1 MAAAP
6 AKQIALEEPHPEPRA
21 RSRRRWPRVL
31 IVLLILPIAVFVAM
45 GLWPVQADFSGDVET
60 AGVSKGGGGLVRQFP
75 KMVLRPDNPLAT
87 TNDERVQLGR
97 LLFFDPILSGANDIS
112 CATCHHPDLGF
123 TDGRGLSMGK
133 GGLGLGADRA
143 GGSVVRRGAPTI
155 WNSAYNHK
163 QFWDGRAED
172 LEEQANGPIT
182 SDIEMNEN
190 PEALVKEL
198 KDIPEYL
205 RRFDAAFEGQDGNA
219 VTLDNVQKAV
229 AAFERTLTANN
240 SPFDRFVRGELGA
253 LTPAQRRGFNLFRS
267 GRTRCFECHGAPTFA
282 NRDFKI
288 IGVPEVEGSQQDY
301 GRFEVTK
308 GEGNKFAFKVP
319 TLRNV
324 VLNAPYM
331 HNGKFKTLEEVL
343 DFYAAGGGPGVGFKE
358 PKVDDKIHSYQI
370 TSEEKQD
377 LIAFMFALTDES
389 NVPEFPDKVPS
400 GLAVVPRLK
409 NPARELVAK
418 HNTGSSK
425 EAITERPPETITVKP
440 GELIQAAVD
449 RARPGDTI
457 EVLPGVYKEEVK
469 IDLDNITLRGISGP
483 AAAAGGPS
491 RPVLD
496 GDKKLSDGV
505 LTTGSNF
512 LIENFDIQHY
522 IANGVV
528 AQHARNVIFRN
539 LKIDDTGLYGVYP
552 VSCTGVRIERCV
564 ATGIADAALYVG
576 QSRDIVVRLPRSR
589 GCPLTAFASVTR
601 PVSEMVTCTSTVPDM
616 LYFLALGGYRGCALL
631 MTPPQDTA
639 PKTFSPS
646 VIFLADLRRWGS
658 GGGGG
663 SSRSAVAAALR
674 SPSLQT
680 SGGAVG
686 MLFGANRLSRG
697 LKSGRLTNGFLVR
710 LLGLDRYSGKSRSR
724 LTGYNSPACSI
735 TPKSNLGAP
744 IPPFLKP
751 PTAVIRIT
759 LRPSAN
765 MALASTQ
772 ARISP
777 VALSESSPRSPHS
790 LNCQI
795 TPAPGP
801 TTCSNQTP
809 KGTLGNLASRSE
821 TKIRCVS
828 ATAIDSGYVSL

>member
-6 AKQIALEEPHPEPRA
+6 AKQIELDQPALKTRP
-21 RSRRRWPRVL
+21 RSRRLWLRIL
-31 IVLLILPIAVFVAM
+31 IVLIAMPIIGFMAL
-45 GLWPVQADFSGDVET
+45 GLWPAKADFVGDAET

-75 KMVLRPDNPLAT
+75 RMVLRADNPMPAT
-87 TNDERVQLGR
+87 IDDERVQLGR

-123 TDGRGLSMGK
+123 TDARGLSMGK
-133 GGLGLGADRA
+133 GGHGIGAERS
-143 GGSVVRRGAPTI
+143 GGAVVRRGAPTI

-190 PEALVKEL
+190 PETLVKEL
-198 KDIPEYL
+198 KDIPEYS
-205 RRFDAAFEGQDGNA
+205 RRFDAAFAASSGAG

-253 LTPAQRRGFNLFRS
+253 LTPQQRRGFNLFRS

-288 IGVPEVEGSQQDY
+288 VGVPEVDGARQDY

-308 GEGNKFAFKVP
+308 GEGNRFAFKVP

-358 PKVDDKIHSYQI
+358 PKVDDKIHSYTI

-389 NVPEFPDKVPS
+389 NLPQFPDKVPS

-409 NPARELVAK
+409 NPARDLVAK
-418 HNTGSSK
+418 YNTGSAN
-425 EAITERPPETITVKP
+425 EMIVDRPPQTLTVKQ

-457 EVLPGVYKEEVK
+457 EVMPGIYKEEVK
-469 IDLDNITLRGISGP
+469 IDLDNITIRGITHEILPGDTTGSVR
-483 AAAAGGPS
+483 

-505 LTTGSNF
+505 LATGSNF
-512 LIENFDIQHY
+512 VIENFDIRDY

-528 AQHARNVIFRN
+528 AQHARNVMFRD
-539 LKIDDTGLYGVYP
+539 LRIDSTGLYGVYP

-576 QSRDIVVRLPRSR
+576 QSRDIVVRDSEAYNNVTGIEIENSINAVVENNYVHDNTGGILVFILPNNPSKAGHNCIVRNNRVINNNHANFANPNSIVANVPPGTGVMVMAADNNEVTGNEIR
-589 GCPLTAFASVTR
+589 DNDCYGVAVFSLEVAFEKGTAFDVGPAPENNWIHDNTYSGNGR
-601 PVSEMVTCTSTVPDM
+601 NPGG
-616 LYFLALGGYRGCALL
+616 ALKRAGIKG
-631 MTPPQDTA
+631 
-639 PKTFSPS
+639 
-646 VIFLADLRRWGS
+646 ADLVWDLS
-658 GGGGG
+658 G
-663 SSRSAVAAALR
+663 SSNRWQESNATSSTPLLNAKWPGFARRAYWRALQL
-674 SPSLQT
+674 LQT
-680 SGGAVG
+680 Y
-686 MLFGANRLSRG
+686 L
-697 LKSGRLTNGFLVR
+697 
-710 LLGLDRYSGKSRSR
+710 
-724 LTGYNSPACSI
+724 
-735 TPKSNLGAP
+735 
-744 IPPFLKP
+744 
-751 PTAVIRIT
+751 
-759 LRPSAN
+759 
-765 MALASTQ
+765 
-772 ARISP
+772 
-777 VALSESSPRSPHS
+777 
-790 LNCQI
+790 
-795 TPAPGP
+795 
-801 TTCSNQTP
+801 
-809 KGTLGNLASRSE
+809 
-821 TKIRCVS
+821 
-828 ATAIDSGYVSL
+828 

>member
-6 AKQIALEEPHPEPRA
+6 AKQIELDQPALKTRPRF
-21 RSRRRWPRVL
+21 RRLWLRIL
-31 IVLLILPIAVFVAM
+31 IVLIAMPIIGFMAL
-45 GLWPVQADFSGDVET
+45 GLWPAKADFVGDAET

-75 KMVLRPDNPLAT
+75 RMVLRADNPLPAT
-87 TNDERVQLGR
+87 IDDERVQLGR

-123 TDGRGLSMGK
+123 TDARGLSMGK
-133 GGLGLGADRA
+133 GGHGIGAERS
-143 GGSVVRRGAPTI
+143 GGAVVRRGAPTI

-190 PEALVKEL
+190 PETLVKEL
-198 KDIPEYL
+198 KDIPEYS
-205 RRFDAAFEGQDGNA
+205 RRFDAAFAASSGAG

-253 LTPAQRRGFNLFRS
+253 LTPQQRRGFNLFRS

-288 IGVPEVEGSQQDY
+288 VGVPEVDGAREDY

-308 GEGNKFAFKVP
+308 GEGNRFAFKVP

-358 PKVDDKIHSYQI
+358 PKVDDKIHSYTI

-389 NVPEFPDKVPS
+389 NLPQFPDKVPS

-409 NPARELVAK
+409 NPARDLVAK
-418 HNTGSSK
+418 YNTGSAN
-425 EAITERPPETITVKP
+425 EMIVDRPPQTLTVKQ

-457 EVLPGVYKEEVK
+457 EVMPGIYKEEVK
-469 IDLDNITLRGISGP
+469 IDLDNITVRGITHEILPGDTTGSVR
-483 AAAAGGPS
+483 

-505 LTTGSNF
+505 LATGSNF
-512 LIENFDIQHY
+512 VIENFDIRDY

-528 AQHARNVIFRN
+528 AQHARNVMFRD
-539 LKIDDTGLYGVYP
+539 LRIDSTGLYGVYP

-576 QSRDIVVRLPRSR
+576 QSRDIVVRDSEAYNNVTGIEIENSINAVVENNYVHDNTGGILVFILPNNPSKAGHNCIVRNNRVINNNHANFANPNSIVANVPPGTGVMVMAADNNEVTGNEIR
-589 GCPLTAFASVTR
+589 DNDCYGVAVFSLEVAFEKGTAFDVG
-601 PVSEMVTCTSTVPDM
+601 PVPENNWIHDNTYSGNGRNPGG
-616 LYFLALGGYRGCALL
+616 ALKRAGIKG
-631 MTPPQDTA
+631 
-639 PKTFSPS
+639 
-646 VIFLADLRRWGS
+646 ADLVWDLS
-658 GGGGG
+658 G
-663 SSRSAVAAALR
+663 SSNRWQESNATSSTPLLNAKWPGFARRAYWRALQL
-674 SPSLQT
+674 LQT
-680 SGGAVG
+680 Y
-686 MLFGANRLSRG
+686 L
-697 LKSGRLTNGFLVR
+697 
-710 LLGLDRYSGKSRSR
+710 
-724 LTGYNSPACSI
+724 
-735 TPKSNLGAP
+735 
-744 IPPFLKP
+744 
-751 PTAVIRIT
+751 
-759 LRPSAN
+759 
-765 MALASTQ
+765 
-772 ARISP
+772 
-777 VALSESSPRSPHS
+777 
-790 LNCQI
+790 
-795 TPAPGP
+795 
-801 TTCSNQTP
+801 
-809 KGTLGNLASRSE
+809 
-821 TKIRCVS
+821 
-828 ATAIDSGYVSL
+828 

>member
-6 AKQIALEEPHPEPRA
+6 AKQIELDQPALKTRP
-21 RSRRRWPRVL
+21 RSRRLWLRIL
-31 IVLLILPIAVFVAM
+31 IVLIAMPIIGFMAL
-45 GLWPVQADFSGDVET
+45 GLWPAKADFVGDAET

-75 KMVLRPDNPLAT
+75 RMVLRADNPMPAT
-87 TNDERVQLGR
+87 IDDERVQLGR

-123 TDGRGLSMGK
+123 TDARGLSMGK
-133 GGLGLGADRA
+133 GGHGIGAERS
-143 GGSVVRRGAPTI
+143 GGAVVRRGAPTI

-190 PEALVKEL
+190 PETLVKEL
-198 KDIPEYL
+198 KDIPEYS
-205 RRFDAAFEGQDGNA
+205 RRFDAAFAASSGAG

-253 LTPAQRRGFNLFRS
+253 LTPQQRRGFNLFRS

-288 IGVPEVEGSQQDY
+288 VGVPEVDGARQDY

-308 GEGNKFAFKVP
+308 GEGNRFAFKVP

-358 PKVDDKIHSYQI
+358 PKVDDKIHSYTI

-389 NVPEFPDKVPS
+389 NLPQFPDKVPS

-409 NPARELVAK
+409 NPARDLVAK
-418 HNTGSSK
+418 YNTGSAN
-425 EAITERPPETITVKP
+425 EMIVDRPPQTLTVKQ

-457 EVLPGVYKEEVK
+457 EVMPGIYKEEVK
-469 IDLDNITLRGISGP
+469 IDLDNITIRGITHEILPGDTTGSVR
-483 AAAAGGPS
+483 

-505 LTTGSNF
+505 LATGSNF
-512 LIENFDIQHY
+512 VIENFDIRDY

-528 AQHARNVIFRN
+528 AQHARNVMFRD
-539 LKIDDTGLYGVYP
+539 LRIDSTGLYGVYP

-576 QSRDIVVRLPRSR
+576 QSRDIVVRDSEAYNNVTGIEIENSINAVVENNYVHDNTGGILVFILPNNPSKAGHNCIVRNNRVINNNHANFANPNSIVANVPPGTGVMVMAADNNEVTGNEIR
-589 GCPLTAFASVTR
+589 DNDCYGVAVFSLEVAFEKGTAFDVG
-601 PVSEMVTCTSTVPDM
+601 PVPENNWIHDNTYSGNGRNPGG
-616 LYFLALGGYRGCALL
+616 ALKRAGIKG
-631 MTPPQDTA
+631 
-639 PKTFSPS
+639 
-646 VIFLADLRRWGS
+646 ADLVWDLS
-658 GGGGG
+658 G
-663 SSRSAVAAALR
+663 SSNRWQESNATSSTPLLNAKWPGFARRAYWRALQL
-674 SPSLQT
+674 LQT
-680 SGGAVG
+680 Y
-686 MLFGANRLSRG
+686 L
-697 LKSGRLTNGFLVR
+697 
-710 LLGLDRYSGKSRSR
+710 
-724 LTGYNSPACSI
+724 
-735 TPKSNLGAP
+735 
-744 IPPFLKP
+744 
-751 PTAVIRIT
+751 
-759 LRPSAN
+759 
-765 MALASTQ
+765 
-772 ARISP
+772 
-777 VALSESSPRSPHS
+777 
-790 LNCQI
+790 
-795 TPAPGP
+795 
-801 TTCSNQTP
+801 
-809 KGTLGNLASRSE
+809 
-821 TKIRCVS
+821 
-828 ATAIDSGYVSL
+828 